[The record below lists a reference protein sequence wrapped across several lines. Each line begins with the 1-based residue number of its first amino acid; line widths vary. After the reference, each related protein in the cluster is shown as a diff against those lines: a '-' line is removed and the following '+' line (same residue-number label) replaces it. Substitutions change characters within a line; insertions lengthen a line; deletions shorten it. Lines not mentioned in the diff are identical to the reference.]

1 VSTLST
7 TTQLGRDLR
16 AICGAEHVVE
26 DPAELS
32 ANAIHGVVPAASVA
46 PASADEVAAVIRLA
60 NQRGLTVVPAG
71 GFTQQTSGSRPEH
84 IDVLLNTTRLTEVE
98 HYDPGDLTIGIG
110 AGCTVAQLSSK
121 VGADGLL
128 FAGDA
133 ASPERSTLGGLLAT
147 GMSGPLRQ
155 GYGGLRDY
163 CIGIR
168 FVTGDG
174 RKAKGGGRV
183 VKNVAG
189 YDLMKLLI
197 GSQGTLAI
205 ITSAS
210 FKLFPAPRKTR
221 TFIADFASSDTALEF
236 RDSVLHSPLSPI
248 CLELISPQT
257 WNLAQ
262 PDTSSP
268 VHWSVCLRAAGSEA
282 VLSRYRK
289 ELGAAVTREAEGE
302 PETSLWRLA
311 SDFMTIA
318 PKAHPNASLL
328 ALSLALKD
336 VREVLGR
343 TLPAVL
349 SGLEFAAV
357 GRIGVGHLLVAF
369 WPRAS
374 SHSTEATVA
383 LSVAIDDLRRHLPA
397 HASMAV
403 LLSPDAGGKF
413 WGPLPT
419 DAASMRALKQALDP
433 KDILNRGRF
442 SF

>member
-16 AICGAEHVVE
+16 AVCGVEYVVE
-26 DPAELS
+26 DPAELG
-32 ANAIHGVVPAASVA
+32 ANAIHGVVPSASVA
-46 PASADEVAAVIRLA
+46 PASADEVAAILRLA

-71 GFTQQTSGSRPEH
+71 GFTQQAGGNRPAQV
-84 IDVLLNTTRLTEVE
+84 DVLLTTTRLTEVE

-121 VGADGLL
+121 VGVDGLL

-133 ASPERSTLGGLLAT
+133 ATPERSTLGGLLAT
-147 GMSGPLRQ
+147 NMSGPLRQ

-221 TFIADFASSDTALEF
+221 TFIADFATSDAALEF

-248 CLELISPQT
+248 CLELISPRA
-257 WNLAQ
+257 WDLAQ
-262 PDTSSP
+262 AGASSP
-268 VHWSVCLRAAGSEA
+268 EGWSVCVRAAGSDA

-289 ELGAAVTREAEGE
+289 GLGSAVTRETEGDT
-302 PETSLWRLA
+302 ETSLWRTA
-311 SDFMTIA
+311 SDFTALA
-318 PKAHPNASLL
+318 PQAHPNATLV
-328 ALSLALKD
+328 ALSMALKGI
-336 VREVLGR
+336 REALGQ
-343 TLPAVL
+343 TLPAAL
-349 SGLEFAAV
+349 NGLEFAAV

-369 WPRAS
+369 WPKTTS
-374 SHSTEATVA
+374 SSNDATAA
-383 LSVAIDDLRRHLPA
+383 LSLATDDLRRRLPA

-403 LLSPDAGGKF
+403 LLTPDAGTKF

-419 DAASMRALKQALDP
+419 DAASMRAVKQALDP

>member
-1 VSTLST
+1 MSTLST

-16 AICGAEHVVE
+16 ALCGAEHVID
-26 DPAELS
+26 DPAELN
-32 ANAIHGVVPAASVA
+32 ANAIRGVVPAASVA
-46 PASADEVAAVIRLA
+46 PASADEVAEVIRLA
-60 NQRGLTVVPAG
+60 NERGLNVVPGG
-71 GFTQQTSGSRPEH
+71 GFTQQASGNRPEQV
-84 IDVLLNTTRLTEVE
+84 DVLLYTTRLTEVE

-197 GSQGTLAI
+197 GGQGTLAI

-221 TFIADFASSDTALEF
+221 TFIADFATSDAAHDF

-248 CLELISPQT
+248 CLELFSPQT
-257 WNLAQ
+257 WTLAQ
-262 PDTSSP
+262 PSTSSP
-268 VHWSVCLRAAGSEA
+268 EHWSVCVRAAGSDA

-289 ELGAAVTREAEGE
+289 ELGAAVTREVEGE
-302 PETSLWRLA
+302 AEISLWRLA
-311 SDFMTIA
+311 SDFTALA
-318 PKAHPNASLL
+318 PKARPNATVV

-336 VREVLGR
+336 VREVLGQ
-343 TLPAVL
+343 TLPAAL
-349 SGLEFAAV
+349 NGLEFAAV
-357 GRIGVGHLLVAF
+357 GRIGLGHLLVAF
-369 WPRAS
+369 WPTV
-374 SHSTEATVA
+374 STNSGESTGA
-383 LSVAIDDLRRHLPA
+383 LSAATDDLRRRLPA

-403 LLSPDAGGKF
+403 LLSPNAGTKF

-419 DAASMRALKQALDP
+419 DANSMRAMKQALDP